1 MRPAILSSAALAGVL
16 LACTSYMASA
26 ENSRDFGD
34 YVVHYNAV
42 ATDMLPPQVAREYN
56 ITRSSSRGM
65 INITVMKKLLGS
77 PGKPIHAHVEAAA
90 VNLAGQRRDIPL
102 REIRDGTAIYYIGE
116 FGVSHEE
123 TLKFSIRITPQA
135 TQKVLQVEFSQDF
148 YTQ

>member
-1 MRPAILSSAALAGVL
+1 
-16 LACTSYMASA
+16 MASA

-77 PGKPIHAHVEAAA
+77 PGKPIHAQVEAAA